1 MDKKKT
7 LIKNFSS
14 LSLLQASNYL
24 FPLITLP
31 YLFRI
36 LGPDKYGLMIF
47 ASAFVGYFG
56 IVTDYGFNL
65 SIPREVS
72 IHRDNKNK
80 LSEIFSS
87 VLIIKVSVFILCAVV
102 FASIVFA
109 IPKFYLDKDIYLLS
123 FIAVFGQLLFPV
135 WFFQGIEKMHF
146 ISLTSISVRALA
158 VVSIFIFI
166 NSRREI

>member
-1 MDKKKT
+1 MNNKKN

-36 LGPDKYGLMIF
+36 LGADKYGLMIF

-56 IVTDYGFNL
+56 IITDYGFNL

-72 IHRDNKNK
+72 IHRDDKNK
-80 LSEIFSS
+80 LSEILSS
-87 VLIIKVSVFILCAVV
+87 VLIIKASLFIICSAVFTA
-102 FASIVFA
+102 IVFA
-109 IPKFYLDKDIYLLS
+109 VPKFYLDKDIYLLS
-123 FIAVFGQLLFPV
+123 FLTVFGQLLFPV
-135 WFFQGIEKMHF
+135 WFFQGVEKMHF
-146 ISLTSISVRALA
+146 ITLTSISVRSLP
-158 VVSIFIFI
+158 FFRL
-166 NSRREI
+166 SRLL